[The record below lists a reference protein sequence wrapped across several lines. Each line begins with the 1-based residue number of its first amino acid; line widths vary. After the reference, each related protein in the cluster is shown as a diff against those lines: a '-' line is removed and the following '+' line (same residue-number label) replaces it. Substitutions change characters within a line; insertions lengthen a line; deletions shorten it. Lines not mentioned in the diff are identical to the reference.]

1 MAVKVYKKNAPVQLS
16 TNFNSYEF
24 RCGLG
29 RGCSCNDTLIDE
41 QLVVWLEQIR
51 AHFGGKKLTITS
63 AYRCPSYN
71 SATSG
76 AATGSRH
83 TKGQAV
89 DFVIAGVTPRA
100 IAAYAESIGIKG
112 IGLYE
117 TAADGHFVHIDT
129 RTTKSFWYGQA
140 QAKRTTFGGTGTT
153 TTTTPSTG
161 TTSGGT
167 TGGQSS
173 TTSSPTV
180 LRKGS
185 YGDAVKQL
193 QEDLIALNYDCGDRG
208 ADGDFGSKTEA
219 AVIKFQQDNNLDD
232 DGKAGPITLEAIR
245 KKRTGAFAA
254 GDSVVVT
261 ASLLNIREGVGTK
274 TRIVGTAKKGSKFT
288 LSEVKDGW
296 GKLKERT
303 GWVSLEYCKKQ

>member
-41 QLVVWLEQIR
+41 QNVIWLEQIR
-51 AHFGGKKLTITS
+51 AHFGRKITITS
-63 AYRCPSYN
+63 AYRCTSYN

-83 TKGQAV
+83 TKGQAI
-89 DFVIAGVTPRA
+89 DFVVDGVAPRVV
-100 IAAYAESIGIKG
+100 AAYCESIGIKG

-140 QAKRTTFGGTGTT
+140 QAKRTTFGGAGTT
-153 TTTTPSTG
+153 TTGNTTTGNTTGSTTPTG
-161 TTSGGT
+161 TTAKPS
-167 TGGQSS
+167 SS
-173 TTSSPTV
+173 TV
-180 LRKGS
+180 LLKGS
-185 YGDAVKQL
+185 YGAAVKQL
-193 QEDLIALNYDCGDRG
+193 QEDLIALKYDCGERG
-208 ADGDFGSKTEA
+208 ADGDFGAKTEA
-219 AVIKFQQDNNLDD
+219 AVIKFQRDNNLDD
-232 DGKAGPITLEAIR
+232 DGKAGPLTLAAI
-245 KKRTGAFAA
+245 KNKRTGVFAA

-303 GWVSLEYCKKQ
+303 GWVSLEYCQKQ

>member
-16 TNFNSYEF
+16 EHFNSYEF

-41 QLVVWLEQIR
+41 QNVIWLEMIR
-51 AHFGGKKLTITS
+51 AHFGRKITITS

-83 TKGQAV
+83 TKGQAI
-89 DFVIAGVTPRA
+89 DFVVEGIAPRVV
-100 IAAYAESIGIKG
+100 AAYCESIGIKG

-140 QAKRTTFGGTGTT
+140 QAKRTTFGGAANA
-153 TTTTPSTG
+153 TPPAT
-161 TTSGGT
+161 GT
-167 TGGQSS
+167 TGGTTTGG
-173 TTSSPTV
+173 TTSASDSSNL
-180 LRKGS
+180 LRKGCT
-185 YGDAVKQL
+185 GAAVKQL
-193 QEDLIALNYDCGDRG
+193 QEDLIALKYDCGPDG
-208 ADGDFGSKTEA
+208 ADGIFGKDTKA
-219 AVIKFQQDNNLDD
+219 AVEKFQSENNLLK
-232 DGKAGPITLEAIR
+232 DGVAGPITLAEIK
-245 KKRTGAFAA
+245 KKRTGAFEA
-254 GDSVVVT
+254 GDKIVVT
-261 ASLLNIREGVGTK
+261 ASVLNIRNGAGTDNC
-274 TRIVGTAKKGSKFT
+274 IVGTTVKGSKFT
-288 LSEVKDGW
+288 LAEVSDGW

-303 GWVSLEYCKKQ
+303 GWVSLEYCGKQ